1 MVSELSSMTRV
12 PPMKLVTGL
21 AGAFLAA
28 VGVGVILSCGYAL
41 LQLSDVRKETGSEF
55 GSGLL
60 FIATNAA
67 YVSAVMASLAI
78 ALLALPHVIVSQRL
92 RYTSKKY
99 YVLSGIVIG
108 LVVIVV
114 AEIWQ
119 RRLPAPPFHMGSDQ
133 YFFAVSAIAAGAV
146 SALTYWSIARPDRV
160 RH

>member
-1 MVSELSSMTRV
+1 
-12 PPMKLVTGL
+12 MKLVTGL

-28 VGVGVILSCGYAL
+28 VGVSVILSCGYAL
-41 LQLSDVRKETGSEF
+41 LQLRDVGKEAGSEV
-55 GSGLL
+55 GGGLL

-67 YVSAVMASLAI
+67 YVSAVMAFLAI
-78 ALLALPHVIVSQRL
+78 ALLALPHVIISQRL
-92 RYTSKKY
+92 QHTSRKY

-133 YFFAVSAIAAGAV
+133 YFFLVSAIAAGAI
-146 SALTYWSIARPDRV
+146 SALTYWSIARPDQL

>member
-1 MVSELSSMTRV
+1 
-12 PPMKLVTGL
+12 MKLVTGL

-41 LQLSDVRKETGSEF
+41 LQLSDAGKESGSEV
-55 GSGLL
+55 GGGLL

-92 RYTSKKY
+92 RHTSKKY

-114 AEIWQ
+114 AEVW
-119 RRLPAPPFHMGSDQ
+119 RRRFPMPPFHMGADQ
-133 YFFAVSAIAAGAV
+133 YFYVVAAIAAGGV
-146 SALTYWSIARPDRV
+146 SALTYWSIARPDRL